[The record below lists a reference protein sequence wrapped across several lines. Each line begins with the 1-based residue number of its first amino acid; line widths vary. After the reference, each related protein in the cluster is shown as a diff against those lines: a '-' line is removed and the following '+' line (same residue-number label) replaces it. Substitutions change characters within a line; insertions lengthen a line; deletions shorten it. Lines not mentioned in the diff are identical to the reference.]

1 MKVVLLES
9 GRGNQAPVIAGW
21 REKIGLADDDSITLL
36 SWYPPRE
43 ALPVDLHV
51 VFGPKMRL
59 RTKARSGAVLLD
71 EIRRIRVAE
80 EKRRREEGLDLDDAY
95 DARDE
100 EDDDAGRDEDDLAEQ
115 LPESMLGTS
124 GKAAPREP
132 ATQPHAVAPEKAAPG
147 EAAEEARAEASEA
160 IEEIIETAAEA
171 SPADDRPAA
180 PIPSAAPPNSAT
192 APADAPAG
200 APNDVLDLPIHH
212 PDRIKA
218 ALRWRARKVFYTAK
232 ASYPVRK
239 GRAGV
244 RRAIGGIP
252 SEFALAVAGWKGAPV
267 VVGNADLVLSLDSR
281 SQKAAWVLAQRVHGP
296 AVVVSYPAATR
307 VLHQRRAEETDEA

>member
-9 GRGNQAPVIAGW
+9 GRGNRAPVIAGW
-21 REKIGLADDDSITLL
+21 REKIGLRPEDSITLL

-51 VFGPKMRL
+51 VFGPKLRL

-71 EIRRIRVAE
+71 EIRRIRIAE
-80 EKRRREEGLDLDDAY
+80 EQRRREEGLDLDDAY
-95 DARDE
+95 D
-100 EDDDAGRDEDDLAEQ
+100 EDDAAQDEDDLAEQ
-115 LPESMLGTS
+115 LPESMLGTA
-124 GKAAPREP
+124 GKAAAREP
-132 ATQPHAVAPEKAAPG
+132 GAQARPAEPDTEPPS
-147 EAAEEARAEASEA
+147 EAAAAARAEASET
-160 IEEIIETAAEA
+160 IEEIIESAAEA
-171 SPADDRPAA
+171 SPAVDEPRASELPAVAA
-180 PIPSAAPPNSAT
+180 P
-192 APADAPAG
+192 APAKVTT
-200 APNDVLDLPIHH
+200 NDVLNLPMHH

-218 ALRWRARKVFYTAK
+218 ALRWRARKVYYTAK
-232 ASYPVRK
+232 GSYPVRK

-252 SEFALAVAGWKGAPV
+252 SEFAFALAGWKGAPV

-281 SQKAAWVLAQRVHGP
+281 SQKAAWVLARRVHGP

-307 VLHQRRAEETDEA
+307 VLHQRRAEDAEADGSGA